1 MGHLTK
7 KRLFRSDKYPSIP
20 DGYFM
25 VKIMAEDGSFDRLGW
40 VVAKIYAVLTKD
52 RDLAA
57 DLKTAVREGESR
69 AGKTAEEAV
78 RAR

>member
-7 KRLFRSDKYPSIP
+7 NGLFRSDKYPSIP

-25 VKIMAEDGSFDRLGW
+25 VKIMAEDGSFDPLGW

-52 RDLAA
+52 RGLAA
-57 DLKTAVREGESR
+57 DLKRAVREAEGR
-69 AGKTAEEAV
+69 AGGRRITP
-78 RAR
+78 